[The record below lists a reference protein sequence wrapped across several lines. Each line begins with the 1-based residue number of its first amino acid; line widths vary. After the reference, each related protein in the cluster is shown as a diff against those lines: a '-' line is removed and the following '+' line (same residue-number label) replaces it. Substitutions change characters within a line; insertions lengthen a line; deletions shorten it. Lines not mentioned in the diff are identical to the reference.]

1 MNKVLSFRW
10 EDEEWNTSTISSLL
24 RLMYSGNSITLS
36 FNMKVSFEILLPEE
50 TGKITMVVSE
60 IRQEERKKN

>member
-1 MNKVLSFRW
+1 MNKVLSFRRAD
-10 EDEEWNTSTISSLL
+10 EDWNTSTISSLL